1 MKHFTEDPAATD
13 APASA
18 THRSL
23 ERGLAVIE
31 LLAASGGTVSLADT
45 ARRLGLHRSTTFHL
59 MQSLVAMDWLRQV
72 ESTRGYEL
80 TEKLFRLTGS
90 RWSVEQL
97 GEIALP
103 FLDELTRST
112 GEGTS
117 VAAWIRGTVT
127 IAAKREPGGPVRV
140 VQDVGSTRQLYC
152 TAVGK
157 ALAAWLPASEVRAA
171 LANVRLEALTPNTI
185 TTRAAFD
192 AELRRIRA
200 VGYAVDDEEQYLGLR
215 CVAMPVFC
223 YSGEVI
229 ASMCVVGPKHRMTSR
244 KLQEVRAPL
253 AALSRRMS
261 ERLGAGKAEEA
272 RTRPARARGRA

>member
-1 MKHFTEDPAATD
+1 MKHGAALPAA
-13 APASA
+13 ARPREPEQAA

-23 ERGLAVIE
+23 ERGLSVIE
-31 LLAASGGTVSLADT
+31 LLAASGGTVSLADA
-45 ARRLGLHRSTTFHL
+45 ARRLGLHRSTAYHL
-59 MQSLVAMDWLRQV
+59 MQSLTSMGWLRQV

-97 GEIALP
+97 GDIAQP
-103 FLDELTRST
+103 FLEELTRVT

-117 VAAWIRGTVT
+117 VAAWIHGTVT

-157 ALAAWLPASEVRAA
+157 VLAAWLPPSEVRAA
-171 LANVRLEALTPNTI
+171 LAKTRMERLTPRTI

-192 AELRRIRA
+192 AELERVRA
-200 VGYAVDDEEQYLGLR
+200 AGYAVDDEEQYLGLR
-215 CVAMPVFC
+215 CVAMPVSC

-229 ASMCVVGPKHRMTSR
+229 ASMCVVGPKHRMTNR
-244 KLQEVRAPL
+244 KLQEVRGPL
-253 AALSRRMS
+253 GVLARRMS
-261 ERLGAGKAEEA
+261 ERLGAGG
-272 RTRPARARGRA
+272 PA